1 MPEKQNRTPDSLSL
15 KVIQLLG
22 HHDSRGQHDGTDWA
36 RALLLGT
43 DPVFLGALR
52 IIPEPAQTLLGNH
65 RIDEEQLEQRN
76 PVSVAD
82 VFRGESSVAVNGG
95 AAIAQKVVVNGIEES
110 LLSVTIDAAR
120 QNKSAFHH
128 TGNILF
134 DPALLN
140 SVEVSEGIGPADA
153 GPNALA
159 GGLAYTTKDARDFLE
174 PGERLD
180 GLTSLRRAGLP
191 ALAHPIRTGRA
202 V

>member
-1 MPEKQNRTPDSLSL
+1 MPGKQNSTPDSLSL

-22 HHDSRGQHDGTDWA
+22 HHDARGQYDRTDWA
-36 RALLLGT
+36 RAFLLGT
-43 DPVFLGALR
+43 DPVFLGTLR
-52 IIPEPAQTLLGNH
+52 IIPEPAQTLLGDH

-95 AAIAQKVVVNGIEES
+95 PAIAQKVVVNGIEES
-110 LLSVTIDAAR
+110 LLFVTIDAAR
-120 QNKSAFHH
+120 KNKSAFHH

-153 GPNALA
+153 GPNAWPIPPRTHAISWNRANVLA
-159 GGLAYTTKDARDFLE
+159 G
-174 PGERLD
+174 
-180 GLTSLRRAGLP
+180 
-191 ALAHPIRTGRA
+191 
-202 V
+202 